1 MSQQDQVTL
10 ARLSTVLSE
19 AIALLQEQHKT
30 VQQVVETAERTLAL
44 MEAEKASDRFFDLPA
59 AEHMT
64 GFDARQLKKY
74 RENGTFKSG
83 VHYRD
88 VRSTGAATGTYQ
100 YNPAAI
106 NRLFRQP
113 AEKRA

>member
-1 MSQQDQVTL
+1 MSDDITL
-10 ARLSTVLSE
+10 ARLSSLLQE
-19 AIALLQEQHKT
+19 AIALQQQQQDNLRAIVACAEQT
-30 VQQVVETAERTLAL
+30 VSLLAESA
-44 MEAEKASDRFFDLPA
+44 KADRFFDSPA
-59 AEHMT
+59 AEQLT
-64 GFDARQLKKY
+64 GFDARQLKRY
-74 RENGTFKSG
+74 RENGTFKQG

-88 VRSTGAATGTYQ
+88 VRSAGAVKGDYQ